1 MQYTIRNIPDA
12 VDTALRRRARAG
24 AQSLNAVILD
34 ALARG
39 AGLDTVRPRRRSLE
53 GIASSG
59 ALDNRVVAALKD
71 QRKVERK
78 LWR

>member
-12 VDTALRRRARAG
+12 VDTALRRRAREG

-39 AGLDTVRPRRRSLE
+39 AGLDTLRRRRRSLE
-53 GIASSG
+53 GIAGSG
-59 ALDNRVVAALKD
+59 ALDSRVLKGLKE

>member
-12 VDTALRRRARAG
+12 VDAVLRRRARQG

-39 AGLDTVRPRRRSLE
+39 AGLDRVRPRRRSLE
-53 GIASSG
+53 GIAGSG
-59 ALDNRVVAALKD
+59 ALDKRVMAGLSD